1 MGILSLIIVYV
12 IIMKATGQDEKAS
25 DVFRILKKVLAW
37 GFGGLFALSLLT
49 SVIGS
54 GEMASVAAV
63 VGLLFLL
70 RKIKQK
76 NTQNN
81 YQKEKKAK
89 TVTKSGGAYET
100 RSSIL
105 PRPVTKRNKL
115 VTQFNER
122 FKLYLT
128 REQID
133 RIVDASYV
141 SAGWKTEIEAMMTQD
156 YVTIYEW
163 MQGPTA
169 ALRAYLYAFHV
180 QKISSDFTQ
189 QDQIVTDSLNEI
201 MDYADTLKHL
211 DLQQRIEAVNN
222 KFFTAFDDV
231 TFMIA
236 FRYLEGKGFRHTL
249 DKVNLERNDSELDEM
264 MKKYQ
269 KEATPSA

>member
-1 MGILSLIIVYV
+1 MGILSLIIIYV

-25 DVFRILKKVLAW
+25 DVFRVIKKVLGW
-37 GFGGLFALSLLT
+37 GFGGLFLLSMLT

-54 GEMASVAAV
+54 GEMVGVAFT
-63 VGLLFLL
+63 VGLIFLI
-70 RKIKQK
+70 RKMIRKSQQ
-76 NTQNN
+76 TN
-81 YQKEKKAK
+81 YKKERQTK
-89 TVTKSGGAYET
+89 TVTNSGGAYST
-100 RSSIL
+100 RSTIL
-105 PRPVTKRNKL
+105 PRPVGKRNKM
-115 VTQFNER
+115 VTNFNDR
-122 FKLYLT
+122 FRLYLT
-128 REQID
+128 KEQID
-133 RIVDASYV
+133 RIVDASYI
-141 SAGWKTEIEAMMTQD
+141 SAGWKTEIEAMTVD
-156 YVTIYEW
+156 YVTVYEW
-163 MQGPTA
+163 LQGPTA

-189 QDQIVTDSLNEI
+189 QEQIVTDSLNEV
-201 MDYADTLKHL
+201 MYYADTLTHL

-269 KEATPSA
+269 TDATPSA